1 MRALRTILVLVV
13 VVAIVLIGAWYL
25 RSRTGTPISGTAAV
39 QTWTPVTQQT
49 LNHGRFKDLVVYIP
63 HGSPRGFVLL
73 LSGTDGWN
81 QRMTD
86 MAMHI
91 ASDGAMVAG
100 IDGAK
105 LNANLDADP
114 AECVFPDGD
123 LENLSHFLQAYFHLP
138 TYLSP
143 ILAGDSA
150 GGTLA
155 YATLVQAPVSTFA
168 AAVSMDFCP
177 SSVLTKH
184 LCKGSGIE
192 YRPHATDGGVDF
204 LPSKEVGNPWVVLQ
218 GQSSKACDVTTVRH
232 FVTQVPN
239 AQLTEVPN
247 TSITA
252 ADWPPA
258 YATAFDTI
266 IAQNAPT
273 PLAGLPSALGDLPL
287 IEIPAVAG
295 APASDTFAIMLSG
308 DGGWAGLDKEVAAAL
323 TNHGIPVIGL
333 DSLRYFW
340 SARTPE
346 GMGSDLSR
354 MIAFY
359 SKQLAKPRVMLVGY
373 SQGADVLPFAVNHL
387 TADARRTVASAT
399 IMGMSEHALFEF
411 HMSSWV
417 SDDNSGPATLPEVDR
432 ISGIPVLCIYGEQED
447 DSLCPKLDPHKY
459 IVVKL
464 KGGHHFDGDYDGL
477 AKTILASA
485 TNSTSNGTSTGNG
498 TSNSTSSPH
507 PVQ

>member
-13 VVAIVLIGAWYL
+13 VVAVILIGGWYL
-25 RSRTGTPISGTAAV
+25 RSRNATPISSTATP

-49 LNHGRFKDLVVYIP
+49 MNHGRFKDLVVYMP

-73 LSGTDGWN
+73 LSGADGWN

-86 MAMHI
+86 MAMHL

-100 IDGAK
+100 IDGAR

-143 ILAGDSA
+143 ILAGDAA

-168 AAVSMDFCP
+168 GAVSLDFCP
-177 SSVLTKH
+177 SSTLTKH

-192 YRPHATDGGVDF
+192 YHPHTADGGVDF
-204 LPSKEVGNPWVVLQ
+204 LPSKEVGNPWVVVQ
-218 GQSSKACDVTTVRH
+218 GQNSKACDVAAVRN
-232 FVTQVPN
+232 FVTQVPK
-239 AQLTEVPN
+239 AQLIEVPN

-252 ADWPPA
+252 DDWPAA
-258 YATAFDTI
+258 YATAFDTL
-266 IAQNAPT
+266 IAQNAPAS
-273 PLAGLPSALGDLPL
+273 LAGLPSALSDLPL
-287 IEIPAVAG
+287 IEIPAGAG
-295 APASDTFAIMLSG
+295 ATSTDIFAIMLSG

-354 MIAFY
+354 IITFY
-359 SKQLAKPRVMLVGY
+359 SKQLGKPRVMLVGY

-387 TADARRTVASAT
+387 TPDARRAVASAT

-411 HMSSWV
+411 HMSS
-417 SDDNSGPATLPEVDR
+417 
-432 ISGIPVLCIYGEQED
+432 
-447 DSLCPKLDPHKY
+447 
-459 IVVKL
+459 
-464 KGGHHFDGDYDGL
+464 
-477 AKTILASA
+477 
-485 TNSTSNGTSTGNG
+485 
-498 TSNSTSSPH
+498 
-507 PVQ
+507 